1 MEHRSYIHTDIVIVG
16 SGVAGLFAA
25 LCLPESKKILMIT
38 KEDLKECDSYLAQGG
53 VCVLKSLDD
62 FKCFYEDTMKA
73 GHYENNPESVRV
85 MIESSPDVIG
95 TLIKL
100 GADFDTKKDGDFDY
114 TREGAHRNNRI
125 LHHKDE
131 TGKEI
136 TTTLLSIAKNR
147 RNITFI
153 PQTTMIDLIEHD
165 NTCYGIVCED
175 EFGERG
181 CILAQDIILATG
193 GIGGL
198 FKSSTNY
205 PHITGDSFALAI
217 KHGIT
222 LQDMSYIQIHPTTL
236 YSKKSGRRFLISES
250 VRGEGAILLNENG
263 ERFTDELQPRDVVT
277 EAIVKEEKK
286 FGTDHVYLT
295 LPNMTSEEAHKRF
308 PNIFEA
314 CMDEGYDMT
323 KDKVPVTPAQ
333 HYMMGGIQTDI
344 NGCTSM
350 RHLYAA
356 GETACNGV
364 HGKNRLASNSL
375 LESMVFAKRAAD
387 LIAKDKEE
395 KERID
400 NMRQEFI
407 VNVSHELKT
416 PIALIQGYAE
426 GLTAGVADDP
436 EDRKFYC
443 DTIADEA
450 DHMNKLVMQLLSL
463 SRLELGAEQT
473 FDEDIDLH
481 ALCAEAVRKTAVL
494 CENRGLTVEYENTH
508 ITVRTDGDL
517 LDQVLMNYLSNAIRY
532 TPEGKHIEISAA
544 RTGNSVRLSVFNEGE
559 GLPEEELPKIWEKF
573 YRTDRARTREAGGTG
588 IGLSLVRAIADTLH
602 GACGAENVEGGI
614 CFWFELPDLLPAE
627 DSEIKD

>member
-1 MEHRSYIHTDIVIVG
+1 
-16 SGVAGLFAA
+16 
-25 LCLPESKKILMIT
+25 
-38 KEDLKECDSYLAQGG
+38 
-53 VCVLKSLDD
+53 
-62 FKCFYEDTMKA
+62 
-73 GHYENNPESVRV
+73 

-153 PQTTMIDLIEHD
+153 PQTTMIDLIERD

-217 KHGIT
+217 KHGVA

-250 VRGEGAILLNENG
+250 ARGEGAILLNENG

-395 KERID
+395 KPAFDPQID
-400 NMRQEFI
+400 LASYPDKAGRQKEFKDLILGEIKRKDKAFYDKWCNDENMR
-407 VNVSHELKT
+407 
-416 PIALIQGYAE
+416 
-426 GLTAGVADDP
+426 
-436 EDRKFYC
+436 
-443 DTIADEA
+443 
-450 DHMNKLVMQLLSL
+450 
-463 SRLELGAEQT
+463 
-473 FDEDIDLH
+473 
-481 ALCAEAVRKTAVL
+481 
-494 CENRGLTVEYENTH
+494 
-508 ITVRTDGDL
+508 
-517 LDQVLMNYLSNAIRY
+517 
-532 TPEGKHIEISAA
+532 
-544 RTGNSVRLSVFNEGE
+544 
-559 GLPEEELPKIWEKF
+559 
-573 YRTDRARTREAGGTG
+573 
-588 IGLSLVRAIADTLH
+588 
-602 GACGAENVEGGI
+602 
-614 CFWFELPDLLPAE
+614 
-627 DSEIKD
+627 